1 MSDEQQQNETTYI
14 IDAENAAE
22 MARLIRQGRTVT
34 QNTNALFPEHINRS
48 GIRRVLD
55 IGCGPG
61 EWVLSVASA
70 HPEIQVTG
78 IDISQIMIEYANAQA
93 QEQHV
98 NNTKFQVMSAKEP
111 LNFPDNAFDVV
122 NARFLVAFM
131 DPITW
136 PKLIQECVRIT
147 RSGGALVLTETEG
160 TLTNSL
166 ANERLYGMSAEAM
179 KRAGQSFSAD
189 GRHYGIT
196 PMVGKLL
203 RDAGYVN
210 IHYNSYAIDCSAG
223 TDAHQDIYHDLLTAY
238 KLMQPFLIK
247 AGVTT
252 QEEVEGVYQRMLE
265 EWQLPDFCALW
276 TYLTVSGEKP

>member
-1 MSDEQQQNETTYI
+1 MSQEHQQNETTYI

-34 QNTNALFPEHINRS
+34 QNTDALFPGHIDRS

-61 EWVLSVASA
+61 EWAFAVATA

-93 QEQHV
+93 QEQHM
-98 NNTKFQVMSAKEP
+98 NNAQYRVMSAKEP
-111 LNFPDNAFDVV
+111 LDFPDHAFDLV

-131 DPITW
+131 DPDAW

-166 ANERLYGMSAEAM
+166 ATERLYAMSAEAM

-196 PMVGKLL
+196 PVVGKLL
-203 RDAGYVN
+203 RDGGYRN
-210 IHYNSYAIDCSAG
+210 IHYKSHAIDCSFG
-223 TDAHQDIYHDLLTAY
+223 TEAHQDIYHDLLTAY

-247 AGVTT
+247 AGITT

>member
-1 MSDEQQQNETTYI
+1 MPQEHQDNNTSYI

-34 QNTNALFPEHINRS
+34 QNTGTLFPVYINSS

-61 EWVLSVASA
+61 EWAASVALV
-70 HPEIQVTG
+70 HPEIQVMG
-78 IDISQIMIEYANAQA
+78 IDISQIMIEYANAQV
-93 QEQHV
+93 QEQHMS
-98 NNTKFQVMSAKEP
+98 NTTFRVMSAKEP
-111 LNFPDNAFDVV
+111 LDFPDDAFDLV

-131 DPITW
+131 DPNTW

-147 RSGGALVLTETEG
+147 RSGGVLVLTETEG

-166 ANERLYGMSAEAM
+166 ATERLYGMSAEAM
-179 KRAGQSFSAD
+179 KRTGQSFSAD

-196 PMVGKLL
+196 PVVGKLL

-223 TDAHQDIYHDLLTAY
+223 TAAHQDIYHDLLTAY

-247 AGVTT
+247 TGITT